1 MELNRKPY
9 QGVWNIVRF
18 NRPFYVV
25 AGMVILLVIGV
36 AGYFSGLFFYFLLAA
51 ALAAFVGIF
60 VSLLVSHYIYDRS
73 ALYYF
78 DWLDG
83 LDFPKAGSG
92 LTVNAGFD
100 ETTEILQH
108 KFPSLRMA
116 MADFYDPRLH
126 TEPSIERARKIY
138 PPKLEVQKVNTSEL
152 PYSDRQFDI
161 IFVLLS
167 AHEIRNP
174 KERVLFFS
182 ELKRVLRD
190 GGKIIVMEHLRDLP
204 NFLAY
209 TIGFFHFYSHAA
221 WNKCFELAELKL
233 DREEKQTAFISL
245 FILTKK

>member
-1 MELNRKPY
+1 MELNRKSY

-18 NRPFYVV
+18 NWPFYVV
-25 AGMVILLVIGV
+25 AGIVILLVIGI
-36 AGYFSGLFFYFLLAA
+36 AGYFSGLIYYFLLAA
-51 ALAAFVGIF
+51 ALAALGGML
-60 VSLLVSHYIYDRS
+60 VSLVVSHYIYDRS
-73 ALYYF
+73 GLYNF
-78 DWLDG
+78 EWLDR
-83 LDFPKAGSG
+83 LNFPKAGSA

-108 KFPSLRMA
+108 KFPSLRFT
-116 MADFYDPRLH
+116 MADFYDARLH

-138 PPKLEVQKVNTSEL
+138 PPKPEVQKVNTSDL
-152 PYSDRQFDI
+152 PYGDQQFDI

-182 ELKRVLRD
+182 ELKRALHD
-190 GGKIIVMEHLRDLP
+190 SGKIIVMEHLRDLP

-209 TIGFFHFYSHAA
+209 TIGFFHFHSHAA
-221 WNKCFELAELKL
+221 WIKCFELAELKL
-233 DREEKQTAFISL
+233 EREEKQTAFISL

>member
-1 MELNRKPY
+1 MELNRKSY

-18 NRPFYVV
+18 NWPFYVV
-25 AGMVILLVIGV
+25 AGIVILLVIGI
-36 AGYFSGLFFYFLLAA
+36 AGYFSGLIFYFLLAV
-51 ALAAFVGIF
+51 ALAAFVGMV

-73 ALYYF
+73 RLYYF

-83 LDFPKAGSG
+83 LDFPKVGSAV
-92 LTVNAGFD
+92 TVNAGFD

-108 KFPSLRMA
+108 KFPSLRFA

-138 PPKLEVQKVNTSEL
+138 PPKPEVQKVNTAEL
-152 PYSDRQFDI
+152 PYCDHQFDI

-167 AHEIRNP
+167 AHEIRNS
-174 KERVLFFS
+174 KERDLFFS

-209 TIGFFHFYSHAA
+209 TIGFFHFHSRAA
-221 WNKCFELAELKL
+221 WIKSFELAELKL
-233 DREEKQTAFISL
+233 EWEEKQTSFISL
-245 FILTKK
+245 FILTNK

>member
-1 MELNRKPY
+1 MELKRKPY
-9 QGVWNIVRF
+9 QGVWNIVLF
-18 NRPFYVV
+18 NWPFYVV
-25 AGMVILLVIGV
+25 TGIVILLVIGI
-36 AGYFSGLFFYFLLAA
+36 AGYFSGLIYYFLLAA
-51 ALAAFVGIF
+51 ALAAFVGIT
-60 VSLLVSHYIYDRS
+60 VSLVVSHYIYDRS
-73 ALYYF
+73 RLYDF
-78 DWLDG
+78 DWLHG
-83 LDFPKAGSG
+83 LDFPKAGSA

-108 KFPSLRMA
+108 KIPSLRLA
-116 MADFYDPRLH
+116 MADFYDPHFH

-138 PPKLEVQKVNTSEL
+138 PPKPEVQKVNNAHF
-152 PYSDRQFDI
+152 PYGDQQFDLL
-161 IFVLLS
+161 FVLLS

-209 TIGFFHFYSHAA
+209 TIGFFHFHSHAA
-221 WNKCFELAELKL
+221 WIKCFDLAELKL
-233 DREEKQTAFISL
+233 EREEKQTVFISL

>member
-1 MELNRKPY
+1 MEIIRKPY

-18 NRPFYVV
+18 NWPFYVV
-25 AGMVILLVIGV
+25 AGFVILLVIGI
-36 AGYFSGLFFYFLLAA
+36 AGYFSGLIYYFLLAA
-51 ALAAFVGIF
+51 AFAAFFGMA

-73 ALYYF
+73 RLYYF

-83 LDFPKAGSG
+83 LDFQKAGSA

-108 KFPSLRMA
+108 KFPSLRFS
-116 MADFYDPRLH
+116 MADFYDARLH

-138 PPKLEVQKVNTSEL
+138 PPKPEVQKVITSDL
-152 PYSDRQFDI
+152 PYGDQQFDI

-182 ELKRVLRD
+182 ELKRVLCE

-209 TIGFFHFYSHAA
+209 TIGFFHFHSHAA
-221 WNKCFELAELKL
+221 WTKCFELAELKL
-233 DREEKQTAFISL
+233 EREEKQTAFISL